1 MNIKKYKKIFL
12 KIKKILKLLIKI
24 IKFLV
29 KIKILNKN
37 YRIKLKFK
45 LKMVQNINIFNIF
58 YRILD
63 NFKEIQKLAL

>member
-29 KIKILNKN
+29 KIKFKIKTIELN
-37 YRIKLKFK
+37 
-45 LKMVQNINIFNIF
+45 
-58 YRILD
+58 
-63 NFKEIQKLAL
+63 

>member
-29 KIKILNKN
+29 KIKISNKN
-37 YRIKLKFK
+37 YRIKLKFQ
-45 LKMVQNINIFNIF
+45 LKTV
-58 YRILD
+58 
-63 NFKEIQKLAL
+63 